1 MCIYGTRPSMT
12 CRCSWFLA
20 KCSVNI
26 WRFCMAPGR
35 HGGHSWRPCRCR
47 RWSDRHALADVE
59 NSAGAMA
66 VTNHGVEQKLRRFR
80 RWWAERVE
88 LFSLKLCRVYRKIDQ
103 QRSCKALNLP
113 RSRTTLTLL
122 EHLQG
127 LAGSLSQV
135 SLQIGTGRKHQIR
148 SNLAHVG
155 HPVVR
160 DALQLGL
167 FRNGG
172 CMLPLS

>member
-1 MCIYGTRPSMT
+1 M
-12 CRCSWFLA
+12 
-20 KCSVNI
+20 
-26 WRFCMAPGR
+26 
-35 HGGHSWRPCRCR
+35 
-47 RWSDRHALADVE
+47 
-59 NSAGAMA
+59 
-66 VTNHGVEQKLRRFR
+66 
-80 RWWAERVE
+80 
-88 LFSLKLCRVYRKIDQ
+88 
-103 QRSCKALNLP
+103 
-113 RSRTTLTLL
+113 LTLL